1 MAVRD
6 DILNFMRSIKAGKQA
21 IAETEWKQGAYA
33 EAQAAHQQSLEQYA
47 QQLTNFETD
56 LAGYEQ
62 RVGNWEADVSQ
73 KQSAYDAASQ
83 AYPRLKQG
91 YDDKLAQYTQM
102 YGDPGTWDSIIRSQ
116 FRVASGGYEYGSPPQ
131 PPSLPTFL
139 PQPAALQ
146 AQHPGPI
153 PSFEFAI
160 PETPY
165 TAALA
170 KSSQA
175 SSMPTLSSPGQT
187 NNYYRAIEAQAN
199 QPKWWERNR

>member
-6 DILNFMRSIKAGKQA
+6 DILNFMRQIKAGKQA
-21 IAETEWKQGAYA
+21 VAESEWKQGAYA

-47 QQLTNFETD
+47 QQLTAFETD
-56 LAGYEQ
+56 LAGYKQ
-62 RVGNWEADVSQ
+62 RVGEWEADVSA
-73 KQSAYDAASQ
+73 KQTAYDTSSK
-83 AYPRLKQG
+83 AYPGIKQK
-91 YDDKLAQYTQM
+91 YDDTVTLYTSM
-102 YGDPGTWDSIIRSQ
+102 YGDPSTWNPITKTQ
-116 FRVASGGYEYGSPPQ
+116 FKVASGGYEYGSPPQ
-131 PPSLPTFL
+131 SPALPSFL

-146 AQHPGPI
+146 TQHPGAI

-175 SSMPTLSSPGQT
+175 SSMPSLNSASE
-187 NNYYRAIEAQAN
+187 NNYYRALEAQAS
-199 QPKWWERNR
+199 QPKWWERTR